1 MDGEGRA
8 RAVVGPLSS
17 SRTAAESREAL
28 DTPAREVDV
37 LDGEG
42 PSTALFSGAWSLR
55 LAKARRSSMLQNAER
70 HTDAQTAVI
79 NAHSTAGSM
88 SRWVE
93 SASLV
98 IGWRF
103 RGQIVKRTQ
112 KLFRKTELLVF
123 RRAYKAEK

>member
-1 MDGEGRA
+1 
-8 RAVVGPLSS
+8 
-17 SRTAAESREAL
+17 
-28 DTPAREVDV
+28 
-37 LDGEG
+37 
-42 PSTALFSGAWSLR
+42 
-55 LAKARRSSMLQNAER
+55 MLQNAER

-98 IGWRF
+98 YWWALSRSDCEKM
-103 RGQIVKRTQ
+103 KRTQ